1 MVILIYYI
9 YYTSQARLAWL
20 CVLFCLDI
28 CECDCDRT
36 VAFTWP
42 SAVLGWICA
51 PPRYVT
57 LLMVC
62 LSFFLDRSY
71 WV

>member
-42 SAVLGWICA
+42 SAVCTLRDSVNGLLVFFPGQELLG
-51 PPRYVT
+51 
-57 LLMVC
+57 LEG
-62 LSFFLDRSY
+62 S
-71 WV
+71 

>member
-36 VAFTWP
+36 VVFTWP
-42 SAVLGWICA
+42 SAVCTLRDSVNGLLVFFPGQELLG
-51 PPRYVT
+51 
-57 LLMVC
+57 LEG
-62 LSFFLDRSY
+62 S
-71 WV
+71 